1 MFYFTEYFVKK
12 SLTNGVSLILVSVFL
27 VFWGSGELIHKTSLI
42 LLLSTA
48 FIWIYFGL
56 KFKKQ
61 LNEIDE
67 PQSDE
72 EEKKMKI
79 FKFADKLLSSIL
91 VFVIILTLVNPLGIS
106 FYFLLILIAVL
117 FLMRFAQIIMISNY
131 LKQEIR
137 NL

>member
-12 SLTNGVSLILVSVFL
+12 ALTNGVSLIIVSVFL
-27 VFWGSGELIHKTSLI
+27 VFGGSGELIHKTSLI

-67 PQSDE
+67 PQIDE
-72 EEKKMKI
+72 EEKKMKV
-79 FKFADKLLSSIL
+79 FKLADKLLSSIL
-91 VFVIILTLVNPLGIS
+91 VFAIILTIVNPLGIS

-137 NL
+137 N

>member
-12 SLTNGVSLILVSVFL
+12 ALTNGASLIIVSVFL
-27 VFWGSGELIHKTSLI
+27 VFGGSGELIHKTSLTF
-42 LLLSTA
+42 LLSTA

-67 PQSDE
+67 PQIDE
-72 EEKKMKI
+72 EEKKMKV
-79 FKFADKLLSSIL
+79 FKLADKLLSSIL
-91 VFVIILTLVNPLGIS
+91 VFAIILTIVNPLGIS

-117 FLMRFAQIIMISNY
+117 FLMRFAQIIMILNY

-137 NL
+137 N